1 MDGNAL
7 SPAVTASIT
16 LGSILGLLLIA
27 LIAGSLCWRVRSPRG
42 SQRHRAADS
51 LHGRS
56 SDSNTRERS
65 ADNQERTIPSA
76 KDPLVS
82 VNSLSNSLAK
92 SLTGSF
98 PQHAKGWPQDSNR
111 PAQNGSSLALDIAT
125 DVVLLLLS
133 ACFFTFAILAVVYH
147 KKPVDRHPTAVD
159 RLLDAAKIGPSVF
172 PILFAAVLGRL
183 FKALMNWRLEH
194 GAKLGFLDLLAG
206 STSAANTIL
215 TQIHIGLPSLLGLIL
230 LVAWAF
236 SPLGGQATLRVL
248 RLQSSDTLT
257 TNDIMYMT
265 NNITYMTYVSGSL
278 GLLGTL
284 INGLFNAALLGPRR
298 VKESPV
304 DTWNNVKIPMI
315 EYIAQDQ
322 QLIINSTWL
331 PVPQDDN
338 VVYSSLIGIPI
349 STMPSDS
356 RSTFF
361 METSYLIL
369 DCSKIKMVDQEDGT
383 FFGSQAVVGTSS
395 ANGTTADRR
404 FMSVVTEEVH
414 YSGIFTNSTASKN
427 ISCHRDDPHNDM
439 DPRLAAYYFWSGSP
453 EEGIELYNTLCSFQT
468 TYVEVEVTCDG
479 PGCRSTRIRNSTLAN
494 PARTWTLF
502 DGDRTNCLWWAWFM
516 QLFMNSVTVGR
527 SGAPTPVQ
535 GYFLDP
541 NSPASPLR
549 NKGQNPMQLDA
560 RTFATRFA
568 QLLNSFMLIC
578 AGPYAVS
585 YGFDGDMPGADIEQ
599 ATKINTAAQSVRS
612 FKIIVCDPAWLTVLL
627 IASVF
632 LLAAGAMSIALR
644 AKRRTPEL
652 ALNWSTVIR
661 DNPHIPGAD
670 TACLLDDL
678 QRSKLLRHT
687 SLMFGDVAS
696 DRDVGHLAIGTKDG
710 GGTMMRVRDDRLYY

>member
-27 LIAGSLCWRVRSPRG
+27 LIAGSLCWREAHQ
-42 SQRHRAADS
+42 SQ
-51 LHGRS
+51 
-56 SDSNTRERS
+56 
-65 ADNQERTIPSA
+65 
-76 KDPLVS
+76 
-82 VNSLSNSLAK
+82 
-92 SLTGSF
+92 
-98 PQHAKGWPQDSNR
+98 
-111 PAQNGSSLALDIAT
+111 
-125 DVVLLLLS
+125 
-133 ACFFTFAILAVVYH
+133 
-147 KKPVDRHPTAVD
+147 
-159 RLLDAAKIGPSVF
+159 GPSVF

-710 GGTMMRVRDDRLYY
+710 GASSPRKGKAGDPRYSMRTRVVDTAERLVPVA